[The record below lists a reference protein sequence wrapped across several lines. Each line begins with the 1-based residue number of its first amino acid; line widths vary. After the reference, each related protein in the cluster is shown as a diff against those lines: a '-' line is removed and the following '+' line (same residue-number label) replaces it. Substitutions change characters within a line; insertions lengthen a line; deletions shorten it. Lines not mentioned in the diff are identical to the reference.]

1 MADARSDEELM
12 SAYGTGEMRA
22 FEELYERHRGPL
34 FRFFLRG
41 LKQRAVAEELFQE
54 CWSRI
59 IVARERY
66 RPDARF
72 RTYLMQIAH
81 NLLVDHYRRDRPAVA
96 GAAGER
102 EIESYEAP
110 ESARPDTVLSEFE
123 QARRME
129 RALESLPEDQRSAFL
144 MRVEQEMG
152 VDEIASAAGVGHET
166 AKSRLRYA
174 FAKLKAAADG

>member
-12 SAYGTGEMRA
+12 SAYGAGEMRA
-22 FEELYERHRGPL
+22 FEELYERHRRPL
-34 FRFFLRG
+34 FGFFLRG

-81 NLLVDHYRRDRPAVA
+81 NLLVDHYRRDRPALA

-102 EIESYEAP
+102 EIEAYEAP

-129 RALESLPEDQRSAFL
+129 RALASLPPDQRSAFL

-152 VDEIASAAGVGHET
+152 VEEIASAAGVGHET

-174 FAKLKAAADG
+174 FAKLRASLGT